1 MAGKDRDDAYRLSAV
16 ARCAFLYESRKEFAK
31 AVTAYRDIMKNA
43 RDQELVAVAADRVS
57 ELESRTRKR

>member
-1 MAGKDRDDAYRLSAV
+1 V
-16 ARCAFLYESRKEFAK
+16 ARSAALYESRKEYAK

-57 ELESRTRKR
+57 QLESRTKRR